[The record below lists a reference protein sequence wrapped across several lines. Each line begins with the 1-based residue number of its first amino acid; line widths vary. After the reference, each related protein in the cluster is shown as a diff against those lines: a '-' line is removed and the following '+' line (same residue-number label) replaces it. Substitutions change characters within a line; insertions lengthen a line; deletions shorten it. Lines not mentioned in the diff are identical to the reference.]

1 VERRWCESVK
11 AVQDAVQAATLVV
24 IFFIVLGVAYF
35 FGRQFEALGLPWP
48 SALDTALSVL
58 AGFVELVMT
67 LYDIRGLVA
76 PIAIFIIYNH
86 HNHNTVRPRRDI
98 QGGREVAGPPD
109 PSLNPAPPPP
119 SCSPLYGRR
128 IAVGSSNTTTLPG
141 SRAYSLPRPV
151 AFKLYSCSGVG
162 EGLEARMGV

>member
-1 VERRWCESVK
+1 LCESAK

-76 PIAIFIIYNH
+76 PIAIFIII
-86 HNHNTVRPRRDI
+86 TI
-98 QGGREVAGPPD
+98 IILFALGGVFRGT
-109 PSLNPAPPPP
+109 
-119 SCSPLYGRR
+119 GR
-128 IAVGSSNTTTLPG
+128 
-141 SRAYSLPRPV
+141 
-151 AFKLYSCSGVG
+151 
-162 EGLEARMGV
+162 